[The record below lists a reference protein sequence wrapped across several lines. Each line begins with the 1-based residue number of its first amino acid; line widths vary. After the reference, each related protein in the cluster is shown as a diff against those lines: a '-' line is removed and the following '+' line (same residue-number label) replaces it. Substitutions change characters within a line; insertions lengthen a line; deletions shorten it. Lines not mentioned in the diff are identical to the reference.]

1 MLYIATFFTHSGAV
15 KYQNYLKRQAI
26 PVELMPVPRK
36 LSSSCG
42 IAARFE
48 YPGDIRSMI
57 SEDIDSL
64 YTPEDNSYRLVYK
77 TADN

>member
-1 MLYIATFFTHSGAV
+1 MQYIATFFTHSGAV
-15 KYQNYLKRQAI
+15 KYQNHLKNQGI

-48 YPGDIRSMI
+48 YAGDIRSMV
-57 SEDIDSL
+57 SEDIDGM
-64 YTPEDNSYRLVYK
+64 YMCENNTYRLVYK
-77 TADN
+77 ND

>member
-1 MLYIATFFTHSGAV
+1 MQYLATFFTHCGAV
-15 KYQNYLKRQAI
+15 KYQNYLKKQEI

-42 IAARFE
+42 ISARFKYE
-48 YPGDIRSMI
+48 GDIRSMI

-64 YTPEDNSYRLVYK
+64 FTIEGNEYK
-77 TADN
+77 LLYKNA

>member
-1 MLYIATFFTHSGAV
+1 MQYLATFFTHSGAV
-15 KYQNYLKRQAI
+15 KYKSYLKKHAI

-48 YPGDIRSMI
+48 YDGEMSSMI
-57 SEDIDSL
+57 SEDIEALFVVEGKD
-64 YTPEDNSYRLVYK
+64 YK
-77 TADN
+77 AIYKSA

>member
-1 MLYIATFFTHSGAV
+1 MRYLATFFTHCGAV
-15 KYQNYLKRQAI
+15 KYQSHLKNQSI

-48 YPGDIRSMI
+48 YNGDIRAMI
-57 SEDIDSL
+57 SEDIENLFEIMD
-64 YTPEDNSYRLVYK
+64 TEYK
-77 TADN
+77 LIYMNV